1 MEKNN
6 IMDEVLGDTLTLNTS
21 DLYSADFR
29 TTFRGFDKTQVTSL
43 LERAADAFDQLQR
56 QVEELKKTTE
66 AQKEQIVR
74 YEAMEQTLVEALANA
89 QKLGENT
96 IEQARR
102 EAELIREDARLARE
116 AALNNAGAVP
126 EALRDEVNHLRAM
139 RKRLKADLR
148 AVLDIHGALLR
159 GDGESKLEF
168 ERFAPADGAAY
179 LIGGGEYDQETAP
192 AHGHDADITVI
203 EPDHEETG
211 YRREE

>member
-29 TTFRGFDKTQVTSL
+29 TTFRGFDRAQVTSL

-66 AQKEQIVR
+66 SQKEQIAR

-116 AALNNAGAVP
+116 AALNKAGAVP
-126 EALRDEVNHLRAM
+126 EALRDEVNHLRTM
-139 RKRLKADLR
+139 RKQLKADLR

-159 GDGESKLEF
+159 GDGETTPDF
-168 ERFAPADGAAY
+168 ERFSPADGAAY
-179 LIGGGEYDQETAP
+179 LNTETEYDIEP
-192 AHGHDADITVI
+192 PHGHDADISVI
-203 EPDHEETG
+203 EPDHDDAG
-211 YRREE
+211 FRREE

>member
-29 TTFRGFDKTQVTSL
+29 TTFRGFDKVQVTSL
-43 LERAADAFDQLQR
+43 LERAADAFDKLQR
-56 QVEELKKTTE
+56 QVEELKKTAET
-66 AQKEQIVR
+66 QKEQIVR
-74 YEAMEQTLVEALANA
+74 YESMEQTLVEALANA

-102 EAELIREDARLARE
+102 EAELIREEARLARE
-116 AALNNAGAVP
+116 ASLSNANAVP

-159 GDGESKLEF
+159 GDGDGQSDYD
-168 ERFAPADGAAY
+168 RFVPADGAAY
-179 LIGGGEYDQETAP
+179 LSSSSEFDHEGST
-192 AHGHDADITVI
+192 AHGHADITVI
-203 EPDHEETG
+203 EPDHEDAG
-211 YRREE
+211 FRREE

>member
-66 AQKEQIVR
+66 TQKEKIAR

-116 AALNNAGAVP
+116 AALSNASAVP
-126 EALRDEVNHLRAM
+126 EALRDEVNNLRAM

-159 GDGESKLEF
+159 GDGEAQSDYD
-168 ERFAPADGAAY
+168 RFAPADRAAY
-179 LIGGGEYDQETAP
+179 LNSSSEFDHETST
-192 AHGHDADITVI
+192 AHGHADITVI
-203 EPDHEETG
+203 EPDHEDAG
-211 YRREE
+211 FRREE

>member
-1 MEKNN
+1 METNK

-29 TTFRGFDKTQVTSL
+29 TTFRGFDKAQVTSL
-43 LERAADAFDQLQR
+43 MERAADAFDKLQR

-66 AQKEQIVR
+66 AQQAQIAR
-74 YEAMEQTLVEALANA
+74 YETMEQSLLEALSQA
-89 QKLGENT
+89 QQLGEST

-116 AALNNAGAVP
+116 AALANAGSVP

-159 GDGESKLEF
+159 GDDETAPTF
-168 ERFAPADGAAY
+168 ERFTPADGAAY
-179 LIGGGEYDQETAP
+179 LNEGDLEHEGAP
-192 AHGHDADITVI
+192 RHGHDADVSVI
-203 EPDHEETG
+203 EPDHEDAG
-211 YRREE
+211 FGREE

>member
-1 MEKNN
+1 METNK

-29 TTFRGFDKTQVTSL
+29 TTFRGFDKAQVTSL
-43 LERAADAFDQLQR
+43 MERAADAFDKLQR

-66 AQKEQIVR
+66 SQKVQIAR
-74 YEAMEQTLVEALANA
+74 YEAMEQSLLEALGGA
-89 QKLGENT
+89 QKLNEST

-102 EAELIREDARLARE
+102 EAELIREGARLARE
-116 AALNNAGAVP
+116 SALANAGTVP

-159 GDGESKLEF
+159 GDDDTTPTF
-168 ERFAPADGAAY
+168 ERFTPADGAAY
-179 LIGGGEYDQETAP
+179 LNDGELDHEGAP
-192 AHGHDADITVI
+192 QHGHDADISVI
-203 EPDHEETG
+203 EPDHEDAG
-211 YRREE
+211 FGREE

>member
-29 TTFRGFDKTQVTSL
+29 TTFRGFDKAQVTSL

-56 QVEELKKTTE
+56 QVEELRKTAE
-66 AQKEQIVR
+66 AQKEQIAR

-159 GDGESKLEF
+159 GDGESKLDF

-179 LIGGGEYDQETAP
+179 LNSGSEYDQESEP
-192 AHGHDADITVI
+192 PHGHDADISVI
-203 EPDHEETG
+203 EPDHEDTG
-211 YRREE
+211 ARREE

>member
-66 AQKEQIVR
+66 VQKEQIVR

-168 ERFAPADGAAY
+168 ERFAPADGAA
-179 LIGGGEYDQETAP
+179 
-192 AHGHDADITVI
+192 
-203 EPDHEETG
+203 
-211 YRREE
+211 

>member
-1 MEKNN
+1 METNK

-29 TTFRGFDKTQVTSL
+29 TTFRGFDKAQVTSL
-43 LERAADAFDQLQR
+43 MERAADAFDKLQR

-66 AQKEQIVR
+66 SQQAQIAR
-74 YEAMEQTLVEALANA
+74 YETMEQSLLEALSQA
-89 QKLGENT
+89 QQLGEST

-116 AALNNAGAVP
+116 AALANAGSVP

-159 GDGESKLEF
+159 GDDDTIPTF
-168 ERFAPADGAAY
+168 ERFTPADGSAY
-179 LIGGGEYDQETAP
+179 LNDGDLDHENESR
-192 AHGHDADITVI
+192 HSHDADVSVI
-203 EPDHEETG
+203 EPDHEDAG
-211 YRREE
+211 FGREE